1 MIDLFFWSS
10 VSVIGIHLVDVSTVA
25 RTYYKKEDVGSLAFS
40 SDNYPYSCHGTVH
53 ITFPLYAA

>member
-10 VSVIGIHLVDVSTVA
+10 VSVIGIHLIDVSTVA
-25 RTYYKKEDVGSLAFS
+25 RTYYVKDDGSLDFS
-40 SDNYPYSCHGTVH
+40 SGNYPYSSHGTVH

>member
-10 VSVIGIHLVDVSTVA
+10 VSVIGIHLVDVSTLA
-25 RTYYKKEDVGSLAFS
+25 RTCYKKEDEGNLDFS
-40 SDNYPYSCHGTVH
+40 SDNYPYSSNGTVH